1 MTRDNYCYGYEF
13 CGGGGGLFVGGGS
26 VFGDC
31 GAVSTDGGFQK
42 SFHLL
47 IILEVCM
54 AHLSRKDHG
63 KNAIVIGM
71 HF

>member
-1 MTRDNYCYGYEF
+1 MVVNFVVVAAYIALQGTTK
-13 CGGGGGLFVGGGS
+13 FVGGGS

-47 IILEVCM
+47 IILEVFM
-54 AHLSRKDHG
+54 AHLSRKDHR